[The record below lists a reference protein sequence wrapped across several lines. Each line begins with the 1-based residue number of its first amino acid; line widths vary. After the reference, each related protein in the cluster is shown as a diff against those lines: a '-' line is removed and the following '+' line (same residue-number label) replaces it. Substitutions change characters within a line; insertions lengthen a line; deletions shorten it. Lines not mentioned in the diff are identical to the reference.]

1 MTDIKRKLL
10 LVAGTIFVVLGV
22 IGIFLPLMP
31 TTVFLLLAAA
41 CYMRSSEKF
50 YHWLIHHRILGGMI
64 RDYREG
70 RGIPLRNRL
79 ITILLLWATIG
90 ASGYFFVEND
100 WVRLLLGMVAVGVS
114 AHLLTI
120 HAKKAAKEEN
130 GVLAETE

>member
-10 LVAGTIFVVLGV
+10 LVAGTVFVVLGV

-50 YHWLIHHRILGGMI
+50 YRWLINHRILGGMI

-79 ITILLLWATIG
+79 ITTLLLWATIG

-100 WVRLLLGMVAVGVS
+100 WVRLLLGVIAVGVS

-120 HAKKAAKEEN
+120 HAKKTVKEEN
-130 GVLAETE
+130 GVLAETD

>member
-10 LVAGTIFVVLGV
+10 LVAGTIFVFLGV

-41 CYMRSSEKF
+41 CYARSSEKF
-50 YHWLIHHRILGGMI
+50 YRWLIQHRILGGMI

-79 ITILLLWATIG
+79 VTMLLLWATIG
-90 ASGYFFVEND
+90 ASGYFFVTND
-100 WVRLLLGMVAVGVS
+100 WITLMLGAVAVGVS

-120 HAKKAAKEEN
+120 RARQPQPEETSP
-130 GVLAETE
+130 LAG